1 MKRTSFC
8 PPKRKESASRPHNED
23 MKSRQP
29 ATASGHTPFPETR
42 KSISDNQSKD
52 WKNKSRDRK
61 NGSKDRKNESCSR
74 FCGKTTKKREARC
87 FHRASRLLLIQR
99 YNKNEEN
106 PNSVSES
113 LTYSIFLL
121 LTVFTAVVAGLPEG
135 PLKKNHRFFTLQRT
149 VLTEKWCKFA
159 D

>member
-1 MKRTSFC
+1 M
-8 PPKRKESASRPHNED
+8 
-23 MKSRQP
+23 
-29 ATASGHTPFPETR
+29 ASGYAPFPETR

-52 WKNKSRDRK
+52 WKNKSKDRK

-74 FCGKTTKKREARC
+74 FCGKSTKKREVQC

-113 LTYSIFLL
+113 LTYFIFLL

-135 PLKKNHRFFTLQRT
+135 RLKKIIAFSPCR
-149 VLTEKWCKFA
+149 EPY
-159 D
+159 